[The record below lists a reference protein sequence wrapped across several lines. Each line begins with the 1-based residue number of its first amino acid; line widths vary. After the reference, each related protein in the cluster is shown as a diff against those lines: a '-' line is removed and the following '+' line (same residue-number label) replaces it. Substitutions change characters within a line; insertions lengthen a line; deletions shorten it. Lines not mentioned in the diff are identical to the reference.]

1 MYKVA
6 YYIGNSQM
14 VGFKEFATFIEATD
28 FSIKQPMNSV
38 IEIKYHDDK
47 NDNIQ
52 NKPYNYGPY

>member
-1 MYKVA
+1 
-6 YYIGNSQM
+6 M

>member
-14 VGFKEFATFIEATD
+14 VGFKEFATFEEATN

-38 IEIKYHDDK
+38 IEIKKYDDK
-47 NDNIQ
+47 IDNIQ
-52 NKPYNYGPY
+52 NKPHNYGPY